1 MDDDDLAGLIER
13 VKAGDADAI
22 RDLIHRFEG
31 DVRTIVRVRLP
42 QSLRSQFDSMD
53 FVQAV
58 WQSVLTKDGQDL
70 GRFTN
75 AQHFRGFLA
84 GVARNKVFEEHRR
97 RTRTR
102 KYNLKRE
109 EPLYVRR
116 GDRELPREVPAPD
129 PTPSQDAQAHDRFAQ
144 LVAGR
149 SAQEAEVVE
158 LRRRGLTFE
167 EIAAQTGLSERAVR
181 RIIEAIR
188 QRMEARKW
196 R

>member
-1 MDDDDLAGLIER
+1 MDEEDLAGLVER
-13 VKAGDADAI
+13 VKIGDEAAI
-22 RDLIHRFEG
+22 RDLIRRFEK

-58 WQSVLTKDGQDL
+58 WQSVLTSEVQDL
-70 GRFTN
+70 GRFTT
-75 AQHFRGFLA
+75 AQHLRGFLA
-84 GVARNKVFEEHRR
+84 GVARNKVFEEYRR

-102 KYNLKRE
+102 KYSLKRE

-116 GDRELPREVPAPD
+116 GDRDVPREVPAPD
-129 PTPSQDAQAHDRFAQ
+129 PTPSQDAQARDRLAQ

-149 SAQEAEVVE
+149 TPQEAEVVE
-158 LRRRGLTFE
+158 LRLQGLTFE
-167 EIAAQTGLSERAVR
+167 EISEQTGLSERSVR

-188 QRMEARKW
+188 QRMEARQW